1 MATNTTATTQTHN
14 GTGSQANFAISF
26 SFLADSEVDVTVGG
40 VLKTLGTH
48 YTISGSTLTF
58 TSGNIPPSGTGNI
71 KFTRDTNISTKK
83 VDFTDGSVLTETDL
97 DTNADQIL
105 FAQQEITDKLAGIE
119 EGATADQ
126 TAAEIRTLTESA
138 SDSNVFTDA
147 DHSKLNAIEAGATG
161 DQTASEIRTLVESAS
176 DSNVFTD
183 ADHSKLNGIES
194 GATADQTNAEIRA
207 AVEAASDSNVFTD
220 ADHTKLNG
228 IETGATADQSNAEIR
243 AAVEAA
249 SDSNVFTDA
258 DHSKLNA
265 IEANA
270 TQDQTAGEIKTLY
283 ESNSDTNVLTDAE
296 KTVINGVTANTTE
309 LNKLD
314 GYTGSTADLN
324 ITSGM
329 AKQTT
334 ITNSDS
340 AFPTSGA
347 VVDFVANQIAPVGG
361 LEVIADED
369 SFPATQP
376 VSGVV
381 ISIANI
387 DGLIV
392 NSSGVASN
400 ARTVGSGSDN
410 VTINN
415 FPASLRS
422 KTMAAELGL
431 LVSSTGASQVYN
443 YHKLL
448 AKEADVEQ
456 LSNDINDFAARY
468 RVGSSNPTSDLD
480 AGDLFYNT
488 STNKLLVYNATNSA
502 WEETQSIGNFFIS
515 TLSPAFDGS
524 TQNFTVTNAPANAQ
538 QILLSINGVVQ
549 KPNAGNSTPSEGFAL
564 DGNTIKLAA
573 APASGSDAHVV
584 VLGSTVNIGTPSN
597 NTVTSAMIVDGSI
610 VNGDISPSAAI
621 EGTKITPTIN
631 KPIQHLY
638 TGNTITF
645 TVTVASKDA
654 THRYNG
660 TGSGNGYKIDGKF
673 APYLKLIAGI
683 TYRFDQSDGS
693 NSGHPL
699 RFYLEAN
706 KTTAYTTNVT
716 TNGTAG
722 SSGAYTQIL
731 ITDTTP
737 ATLHYQC
744 SAHGYMGNSA
754 ETGGLVDLANLSASN
769 LTSGTIPDA
778 RFPATLPT
786 ASAANLTSIPAG
798 NLTGTVADAR
808 ISTLTA
814 SKLTGALP
822 AISGAN
828 LTNLPAGG
836 KVQNLVMNGNFKLAQ
851 RGTQHNSSG
860 YRTVDRWQMQAGG
873 ASATLSQSQYSA
885 ISGTSPYAEGH
896 HQAYRIDNAGQNA
909 NTQGYVYFVQHIEA
923 QDIVNSNWNFKS
935 SSSYATLSF
944 WIRGSV
950 TQTYLVSIQSGDGT
964 TREWNNLVSLT
975 ANQWTKVTIT
985 ISGDSNITIN
995 DDNGIGLS
1003 LYFYAYLGGHYT
1015 STGTVNQWVNHA
1027 GYTSRPDMGTSWWT
1041 TSNSSFMLTGV
1052 QLEAGN
1058 SASDY
1063 AHESFIETLN
1073 KCKRYFHVLAHNNYV
1088 FLGLGMQYYSASI
1101 FIDAGPIDMRTTP
1114 TFIAKQGV
1122 SGAYTYEKLFGNS
1135 AQYIHSIALDGKTT
1149 RERCILNM
1157 NGDASRQGQAV
1168 RISTH
1173 YHILS
1178 NNEPHVALDAELT

>member
-1 MATNTTATTQTHN
+1 MPFAQFTATGN
-14 GTGSQANFAISF
+14 GSTKQFTIPFPYVKKDHIVVALNNVANTNFTFINDTTIEF
-26 SFLADSEVDVTVGG
+26 N
-40 VLKTLGTH
+40 
-48 YTISGSTLTF
+48 TISSATSTQETSGAPKNGVGIEITRDTPLTNALVDFVDGSTLTA
-58 TSGNIPPSGTGNI
+58 G
-71 KFTRDTNISTKK
+71 
-83 VDFTDGSVLTETDL
+83 DL
-97 DTNADQIL
+97 DTAVLQLLYGIQEAKDEAALGIQRTPQGQDAKNQPIINVSDPTNAQDAVTKAFLERVGSITSTQIADGSIVNADVNASAAIAGTKISPNFGSQNIVTSGTVDGRDVS
-105 FAQQEITDKLAGIE
+105 ADGTKLD
-119 EGATADQ
+119 T
-126 TAAEIRTLTESA
+126 
-138 SDSNVFTDA
+138 
-147 DHSKLNAIEAGATG
+147 
-161 DQTASEIRTLVESAS
+161 VE
-176 DSNVFTD
+176 T
-183 ADHSKLNGIES
+183 
-194 GATADQTNAEIRA
+194 GATADQTNAEIKTA
-207 AVEAASDSNVFTD
+207 YEANSNTNSFTD
-220 ADHTKLNG
+220 ALLAKLNSV
-228 IETGATADQSNAEIR
+228 EVNATTDQTIAEIKSLIAGSPLDASHL
-243 AAVEAA
+243 AADSVTSSELAA
-249 SDSNVFTDA
+249 NSVTTSKIADA
-258 DHSKLNA
+258 ELTTLAGMQSGTASKLA
-265 IEANA
+265 
-270 TQDQTAGEIKTLY
+270 DSTALT
-283 ESNSDTNVLTDAE
+283 SD
-296 KTVINGVTANTTE
+296 I
-309 LNKLD
+309 
-314 GYTGSTADLN
+314 ADLN
-324 ITSGM
+324 QLDGM

-340 AFPTSGA
+340 HFPTSGA

-361 LEVIADED
+361 LEVIPDED
-369 SFPATQP
+369 SFPSTQP

-381 ISIANI
+381 ISISNA
-387 DGLIV
+387 DGLVI
-392 NSSGVASN
+392 NSSGVATN

-415 FPASLRS
+415 FPTSLRN
-422 KTMAAELGL
+422 KTLSNELGL
-431 LVSSTGASQVYN
+431 LVSSTGTSQIYN

-448 AKEADVEQ
+448 AKETDVLQ
-456 LSNDINDFAARY
+456 LSEDINDFGNRY
-468 RVGSSNPTSDLD
+468 RVVSTNPTSDND
-480 AGDLFYNT
+480 AGDLIFNT
-488 STNKLLVYNATNSA
+488 STSKLLVYNATSGA
-502 WEETQSIGNFFIS
+502 FEEAQSVGNFFIS
-515 TLSPAFDGS
+515 TFSESFDGS
-524 TQNFTVTNAPANAQ
+524 RTDFTVSNAPSNAQ
-538 QILLSINGVVQ
+538 QIILSINGVIQ
-549 KPNAGNSTPSEGFAL
+549 KPNAGTSTPSEGFAL
-564 DGNTIKLAA
+564 SGNTVKLSS
-573 APASGSDAHVV
+573 APASGSDVFIIV
-584 VLGSTVNIGTPSN
+584 MGSTVNVGTPSN
-597 NTVTSAMIVDGSI
+597 NTVSSSILQNGSVIEAKLGSGAVTKTKLSLISTSSVAGLEVKGDGSSDGYLQLNCSQNSHGIKLKSPPHSAGQSYTLTFPSNI
-610 VNGDISPSAAI
+610 VNGQFLTTDANGNLSWAA
-621 EGTKITPTIN
+621 
-631 KPIQHLY
+631 
-638 TGNTITF
+638 
-645 TVTVASKDA
+645 
-654 THRYNG
+654 
-660 TGSGNGYKIDGKF
+660 
-673 APYLKLIAGI
+673 
-683 TYRFDQSDGS
+683 
-693 NSGHPL
+693 
-699 RFYLEAN
+699 
-706 KTTAYTTNVT
+706 
-716 TNGTAG
+716 
-722 SSGAYTQIL
+722 
-731 ITDTTP
+731 
-737 ATLHYQC
+737 
-744 SAHGYMGNSA
+744 
-754 ETGGLVDLANLSASN
+754 VDLTALSASN

-873 ASATLSQSQYSA
+873 ANATLTQSQYSA

-1041 TSNSSFMLTGV
+1041 TSNSSLMLTGV

-1073 KCKRYFHVLAHNNYV
+1073 KCKRYFHVLAHANYV

>member
-1 MATNTTATTQTHN
+1 MPFAQFTATGN
-14 GTGSQANFAISF
+14 GSTKQFTIPFPYVKKDHIVVALNNVANTNFTFINDTTIEF
-26 SFLADSEVDVTVGG
+26 N
-40 VLKTLGTH
+40 
-48 YTISGSTLTF
+48 TISSATSTQETSGAPKNGVGIEITRDTPLTNALVDFVDGSTLTA
-58 TSGNIPPSGTGNI
+58 G
-71 KFTRDTNISTKK
+71 
-83 VDFTDGSVLTETDL
+83 DL
-97 DTNADQIL
+97 DTAVLQLLYGIQEAKDEAALGIQRTPQGQDAKNQPIINVSDPTNAQDAVTKAFLERVGSITSTQIADGSIVNADVNASAAIAGTKISPNFGSQNIVTSGTVDGRDVS
-105 FAQQEITDKLAGIE
+105 ADGTKLD
-119 EGATADQ
+119 T
-126 TAAEIRTLTESA
+126 
-138 SDSNVFTDA
+138 
-147 DHSKLNAIEAGATG
+147 
-161 DQTASEIRTLVESAS
+161 VE
-176 DSNVFTD
+176 T
-183 ADHSKLNGIES
+183 
-194 GATADQTNAEIRA
+194 GATADQTNAEIKTA
-207 AVEAASDSNVFTD
+207 YEANSNTNSFTD
-220 ADHTKLNG
+220 ALLAKLNSV
-228 IETGATADQSNAEIR
+228 EVNATTDQTIAEIKSLIAGSPLDASHL
-243 AAVEAA
+243 AADSVTSSELAA
-249 SDSNVFTDA
+249 NSVTTSKIADA
-258 DHSKLNA
+258 ELTTLAGMQSGTASKLA
-265 IEANA
+265 
-270 TQDQTAGEIKTLY
+270 DSTALT
-283 ESNSDTNVLTDAE
+283 SD
-296 KTVINGVTANTTE
+296 I
-309 LNKLD
+309 
-314 GYTGSTADLN
+314 ADLN
-324 ITSGM
+324 QLDGM

-340 AFPTSGA
+340 HFPTSGA

-361 LEVIADED
+361 LEVIPDED
-369 SFPATQP
+369 SFPSTQP

-381 ISIANI
+381 ISISNA
-387 DGLIV
+387 DGLVI
-392 NSSGVASN
+392 NSSGVATN

-415 FPASLRS
+415 FPTSLRN
-422 KTMAAELGL
+422 KTLSNELGL
-431 LVSSTGASQVYN
+431 LVSSTGTSQIYN

-448 AKEADVEQ
+448 AKETDVLQ
-456 LSNDINDFAARY
+456 LSEDINDFGNRY
-468 RVGSSNPTSDLD
+468 RVVSTNPTSDND
-480 AGDLFYNT
+480 AGDLIFNT
-488 STNKLLVYNATNSA
+488 STSKLLVYNATSGA
-502 WEETQSIGNFFIS
+502 FEEAQSVGNFFIS
-515 TLSPAFDGS
+515 TFSESFDGS
-524 TQNFTVTNAPANAQ
+524 RTDFTVSNAPSNAQ
-538 QILLSINGVVQ
+538 QIILSINGVIQ
-549 KPNAGNSTPSEGFAL
+549 KPNAGTSTPSEGFAL
-564 DGNTIKLAA
+564 SGNTVKLSS
-573 APASGSDAHVV
+573 APASGSDVFIIV
-584 VLGSTVNIGTPSN
+584 MGSTVNVGTPSN
-597 NTVTSAMIVDGSI
+597 NTVSSSILQNGSVIEAKLGSGAVTKTKLSLISTSSVAGLEVKGDGSSDGYLQLNCSQNSHGIKLKSPPHSAGQSYTLTFPSNI
-610 VNGDISPSAAI
+610 VNGQFLTTDANGNLSWAA
-621 EGTKITPTIN
+621 
-631 KPIQHLY
+631 
-638 TGNTITF
+638 
-645 TVTVASKDA
+645 
-654 THRYNG
+654 
-660 TGSGNGYKIDGKF
+660 
-673 APYLKLIAGI
+673 
-683 TYRFDQSDGS
+683 
-693 NSGHPL
+693 
-699 RFYLEAN
+699 
-706 KTTAYTTNVT
+706 
-716 TNGTAG
+716 
-722 SSGAYTQIL
+722 
-731 ITDTTP
+731 
-737 ATLHYQC
+737 
-744 SAHGYMGNSA
+744 
-754 ETGGLVDLANLSASN
+754 VDLTALSASN

-1027 GYTSRPDMGTSWWT
+1027 GFTSRPDMGTSWWT